1 MKYTL
6 YIIYTAL
13 AVMVMAGCKKS
24 DDIDKIFIGKTWY
37 MTSGM
42 IQGQPIRGDE
52 LKKFFVSSNTYVLS
66 FATSTMSGSLS
77 SGTTLGATWT
87 ADGKSNDMSIRLTD
101 TPTVDNPFDSNL
113 LNILKGVKW
122 YKGDENI
129 ITLYADDQ
137 NYIGLS
143 EKRSAQSEY

>member
-1 MKYTL
+1 
-6 YIIYTAL
+6 
-13 AVMVMAGCKKS
+13 MVMAGCKKS

-52 LKKFFVSSNTYVLS
+52 LKKFFVSSNTYMLS

-101 TPTVDNPFDSNL
+101 NL

-122 YKGDENI
+122 YRGDENI